1 MWGVVRYCGD
11 MISLYKS
18 VSTSKK
24 EAREKV
30 ALVHIESF
38 EQMSSCKQQLLAK
51 DTDLHSKMR

>member
-24 EAREKV
+24 EVREKV
-30 ALVHIESF
+30 ALVHNIESF
-38 EQMSSCKQQLLAK
+38 EQMSLAK